1 MPAVRARSGG
11 RRRREDRLRR
21 FSTFS
26 EGAHGELRAEVE
38 RLYRRGA
45 EGLVLD
51 LRDNG
56 GGLLNEAVLS
66 TSIFL
71 DHGNVVST
79 RSRTQG
85 DQDYPATGD
94 AIEPRP
100 TAVLVDRDTA
110 SAAEILT
117 AALQQNDLADVVGTR
132 TYGKGTFQEIMDLTP
147 GGALD
152 LTIGEYLTSDGT
164 SILGEGVKPN
174 VRVEDDPGTET
185 DDEALDRAL
194 AGRRRKSPPAGLSR
208 FVAVVGAPRPLPR
221 RRAVVRARRPAGR
234 DRRRRPG
241 ARRRAGARRAARRPG
256 AR

>member
-1 MPAVRARSGG
+1 M
-11 RRRREDRLRR
+11 
-21 FSTFS
+21 
-26 EGAHGELRAEVE
+26 
-38 RLYRRGA
+38 
-45 EGLVLD
+45 LD
-51 LRDNG
+51 LRENG

-100 TAVLVDRDTA
+100 TAVLTDRNTA

-117 AALQQNDLADVVGTR
+117 AALQQNDLAEVVGTR
-132 TYGKGTFQEIMDLTP
+132 TYGKGTFQEIMDLDS

-152 LTIGEYLTSDGT
+152 LTVGEYLTSDGT

-174 VRVEDDPGTET
+174 VRVADDPDTEA

-194 AGRRRKSPPAGLSR
+194 EVVGEQLPPAGN
-208 FVAVVGAPRPLPR
+208 
-221 RRAVVRARRPAGR
+221 
-234 DRRRRPG
+234 
-241 ARRRAGARRAARRPG
+241 
-256 AR
+256 